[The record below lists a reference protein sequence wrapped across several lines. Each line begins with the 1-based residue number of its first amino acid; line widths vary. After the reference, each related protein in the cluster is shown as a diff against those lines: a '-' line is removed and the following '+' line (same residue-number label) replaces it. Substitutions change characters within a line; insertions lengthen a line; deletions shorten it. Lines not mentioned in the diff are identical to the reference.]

1 MDLSLVLSNLLNP
14 PILFFALGM
23 AATLVKSD
31 LEVPQSVARLL
42 SLYLLFSIGLQGGH
56 KLAEAGFSGQVVS
69 TLLAGIVLS
78 AAVPIWSF
86 FILRPRLGAANA
98 AALAATYGSIS
109 AVTFITA
116 VGFLDQVSEGYSGHM
131 VAVMAVMESPAIM
144 VGVWLSRRY
153 GSTNNNANKGLDR
166 RTLMIEMGREAC
178 LNGAVFLLL
187 GSLLIGMVSG
197 DRGWQAVEPLVVD
210 PFKGVLCLFLL
221 EMGLVAARRLRD
233 LRAAGLFLI
242 GYGII
247 GAVIHGLMGVGVAW
261 VLGLSVGDAVL
272 MAILAGSASYIAVPA
287 AMRMAVPD
295 ANPSIYVPMALA
307 ITFPFNIAI
316 GIPMY
321 TAIVRAIWSL

>member
-1 MDLSLVLSNLLNP
+1 MDLSLLASNLLNP
-14 PILFFALGM
+14 PILFFALGI

-31 LEVPQSVARLL
+31 LEIPQSVARLL
-42 SLYLLFSIGLQGGH
+42 SIYLLFSIGLQGGH
-56 KLAEAGFSGQVVS
+56 KLAEAGLSGQVAAAV
-69 TLLAGIVLS
+69 LAGVTLS
-78 AAVPIWSF
+78 AVVPLWSF
-86 FILRPRLGAANA
+86 FILRPKLGAPNA

-153 GSTNNNANKGLDR
+153 AQGQPEQDSNRKGLM
-166 RTLMIEMGREAC
+166 LEMARESC

-197 DRGWQAVEPLVVD
+197 PAGWEAVEPLVVD

-221 EMGLVAARRLRD
+221 DMGLVAARRLRD
-233 LRAAGLFLI
+233 LRAAGTFLI
-242 GYGII
+242 AFGIV
-247 GAVIHGLMGVGVAW
+247 GAVVHGLIGIAVAW
-261 VLGLSVGDAVL
+261 CIGMSVGDAVL
-272 MAILAGSASYIAVPA
+272 LAILAGSASYIAVPA

-321 TAIVRAIWSL
+321 TAIIRFIWSF